1 MKFPLS
7 ISSPTI
13 LVVARLIP
21 EFAKTFVIEAGS
33 SFSWYKYVKNE
44 DYLFTVDKF
53 GASAPRKAVLDKY
66 GLTEE
71 KIVQKIVELLK

>member
-1 MKFPLS
+1 MQFKMQDEKYQ
-7 ISSPTI
+7 
-13 LVVARLIP
+13 RDLIP